1 MNENISETFS
11 IKNKMISSGEIRR
24 KLVDNS
30 SSTKEGFDRRNN
42 TTHNEKIKKNKI
54 TFKIILKTLIVQ
66 LIFVSAVILYSSV
79 GAFVFQ
85 TLEQYE
91 EIRLCEGKS
100 LKIIYVNF
108 IRSNFLKI
116 KKVKPNLKKN

>member
-24 KLVDNS
+24 KLVDNL
-30 SSTKEGFDRRNN
+30 SSTKEGFDR
-42 TTHNEKIKKNKI
+42 HNEKIKKNKI
-54 TFKIILKTLIVQ
+54 TFKNILKTLIVQ

-100 LKIIYVNF
+100 IKIICVNF

>member
-11 IKNKMISSGEIRR
+11 IKNKMISSAEIRR

-30 SSTKEGFDRRNN
+30 YVDRRTN
-42 TTHNEKIKKNKI
+42 TTHNESIKKNKI
-54 TFKIILKTLIVQ
+54 TFKNILKTLIVQ

-100 LKIIYVNF
+100 RKDM
-108 IRSNFLKI
+108 
-116 KKVKPNLKKN
+116 